1 MRHQFLACFAG
12 AVLCVAPA
20 ALTFAAPASDL
31 DALHKSIDKLAD
43 QVEPHVIANRRYIH
57 QHPELGNRE
66 TETAAYIAEHLRALG
81 IEVQTGVAKTGVVG
95 VLRGG
100 KPGPVVALRSELDA
114 LPVTEEVDLPFKSTV
129 HSTYNGKDVGVMHAC
144 GHDAHM
150 GMLLG
155 VAEVLAQLRPQLHGT
170 IKFIFQPAEEGPP
183 AGEEGGAALMIKEG
197 VLDKDPK
204 PAVIFGLHVGTE
216 RDTGVVSWRAGGIMA
231 GVDTLNIVVHGRST
245 HGAKPWD
252 GVDPV
257 VVASQIVLGLQTI
270 VSRQTELIKAPVV
283 VTIGKIEGGIRSNII
298 PDQVQ
303 MVGTIRTFDPKMRQ
317 DVLDRIKRTAED
329 IAAASGATA
338 TVRFDTEVSY
348 PVTYN
353 DPKLTAQMLP
363 TLERVVGAADLV
375 ETPPT
380 TWSEDFSFYQ
390 QKIPGLFVF
399 LGVRKPGA
407 GADEYAPN
415 HSPRFQVDERAL
427 KVGVR
432 VLANLA
438 VDYQA
443 AGH

>member
-1 MRHQFLACFAG
+1 
-12 AVLCVAPA
+12 
-20 ALTFAAPASDL
+20 
-31 DALHKSIDKLAD
+31 
-43 QVEPHVIANRRYIH
+43 
-57 QHPELGNRE
+57 
-66 TETAAYIAEHLRALG
+66 
-81 IEVQTGVAKTGVVG
+81 
-95 VLRGG
+95 
-100 KPGPVVALRSELDA
+100 
-114 LPVTEEVDLPFKSTV
+114 
-129 HSTYNGKDVGVMHAC
+129 
-144 GHDAHM
+144 
-150 GMLLG
+150 
-155 VAEVLAQLRPQLHGT
+155 
-170 IKFIFQPAEEGPP
+170 
-183 AGEEGGAALMIKEG
+183 
-197 VLDKDPK
+197 
-204 PAVIFGLHVGTE
+204 
-216 RDTGVVSWRAGGIMA
+216 
-231 GVDTLNIVVHGRST
+231 
-245 HGAKPWD
+245 
-252 GVDPV
+252 
-257 VVASQIVLGLQTI
+257 VLGLQTI

-298 PDQVQ
+298 SDQVL
-303 MVGTIRTFDPKMRQ
+303 MVGTIRTFDPKMRL

-353 DPKLTAQMLP
+353 DPALTAQMLP
-363 TLERVVGAADLV
+363 TLTRVVGAADLV